1 MAELRIDKPTL
12 IAKVE
17 GAVFVMDADGS
28 LRRATPGMQLEPG
41 MRLLTES
48 DGQVELAEAGSER
61 PEPTQPE
68 AALPAGA
75 DAELASLQEAIRQGA
90 DPTKL
95 FEETAA
101 GNAAAATVG
110 GVAGSSAGGFV
121 VVDRINDATLAEAGF
136 DTGHE
141 ARQPGDELLYAEDQ
155 DLLAAITITEPQT
168 DDNIINADEATGVII
183 RGFVEDVEVGQ
194 TVTVTLI
201 DQDGNRLT
209 TTTVVLPG
217 FVWEANFGDVTGKLV
232 DGPLTIQ
239 ADTQDAAGNR
249 ASDTGQTLLDTIT
262 TITLDLADESD
273 TGTSQTDDLTR
284 DTTPLLQ
291 GKGEPGATV
300 TLTLEGKVM
309 AVLTVDGNGNWQ
321 YQIPETLADGP
332 HDFRVDAV
340 DIAGNRASDTLTVT
354 VDTRAAIDIDDLDT
368 DSILGHDKVT
378 LSGST
383 TDVEAGQRVTI
394 TLVGQNGQTLFSG
407 SALVGSDGRWQLGGL
422 DLSSIQG
429 PYEVRAEVTD
439 LAGNRV
445 IDGAPL
451 IGQSDTLTLSEADL
465 AKGPV
470 SAAGSLHTGAGLD
483 GNLQVSFAAD
493 QGALNQL
500 GLTSHGTALA
510 YQVSGQTLTAS
521 AGGVTV
527 FTLTLANDGSYRIVW
542 NQSLDHGQDSLSLPF
557 ALEYRDSD
565 GDLVSANLTVNL
577 VDSTPPDFT
586 IAPISLTEDDFTN
599 PAAVVGQSQ
608 FVVGHQSDPLVAT
621 SAVFADQ
628 SATLARLNGS
638 GISSDGHALTFE
650 FTGDRLL
657 TGYYLDG
664 NGKRV
669 EVLKAELT
677 ASQHGS
683 DIDGNVTVSLNGPLD
698 HQGSDQ
704 LSLGLTV
711 SAKEIDGDET
721 RADLV
726 VSISDG
732 VDPRL
737 GIDSGVTLQ
746 EGASGQTLDGQLP
759 VSVGSDRLVSLNFE
773 ASQPGLNGLTSG
785 GQPTHYQVNGNVITL
800 LDAGGKTILTVTLGL
815 DGKYQVVLDGVLD
828 QPVSTNSVNL
838 GLQVQGTDFDGDKSN
853 LGTLNI
859 HITDGVLPQVDP
871 VSLTLVEDSD
881 WSAAQTL
888 SGDLNITAGADPLV
902 NIAFDASQPGL
913 QGLTSGGQP
922 VVITISGNS
931 ISGTVNGQNVFTLTL
946 DQNGHYVFTLNQ
958 PLDQGSADSLLKAG
972 FTLTDSDGD
981 KVSSTLSVAIG
992 DGANPVISAV
1002 TGTEMTEANQGDGA
1016 VVSAMSFTV
1025 SHGAD
1030 ALDTSSLK
1038 FDIAAIQQSLDGKYS
1053 SHGSPVTFTLDA
1065 NGDLV
1070 GTSADGRE
1078 VLRAELD
1085 LVESNGN
1092 WSVTA
1097 KVTLGAE
1104 LDHQGSESLDLPLT
1118 VTLTDK
1124 DGDRVSTDLP
1134 LTIKDGHAPH
1144 FVAGSGVSLDERGLD
1159 GHNTLTG
1166 TGHFQVNAGSDRVSE
1181 VSFADISEQPAL
1193 TALGQSVKYELV
1205 DGDASIPGNQVLK
1218 GYVEVNGQ
1226 RVEVL
1231 QVELVGKLDNA
1242 ASNDFDYKVT
1252 LYQGVH
1258 QSGGNATDLPF
1269 KLNIVDSDKGS
1280 GNNDSTTGTLNIR
1293 ISEGDKPTLTLTGVT
1308 VSEGRFDGAGN
1319 NQTGDDQHAT
1329 GTLTITA
1336 DSDPVVDVRLTLS
1349 GQVVDGSGKA
1359 ITHNGETLTWQ
1370 EVAGSNG
1377 HSFQAVT
1384 ASGTLVLTVTLP
1396 SVPGRIE
1403 AHTQA
1408 TLDYQVTVHTN
1419 LDHGADD
1426 KLNLSLPVKVTDSDG
1441 SVITGS
1447 TTAVITDAAD
1457 PHLGIDSGVTLQ
1469 EGGASQTLDGQ
1480 LPVSVGS
1487 DRLVSLNFEAS
1498 QPGLNGLTSGGQPTH
1513 YQVNGNVITLLDAG
1527 GKTILTVTLGLDGK
1541 YQVVLDGVLDQPVST
1556 NSVNLGLQV
1565 QGTDF
1570 DGDKSNLGT
1579 LNIHITDG
1587 VLPQVDPVSLTL
1599 VEDSDWSAA
1608 QTLSGDLNI
1617 TAGADPLVNIAF
1629 DASQPGL
1636 QGLTSGGQPVVITIS
1651 GNSISGTVN
1660 GQNVFTLT
1668 LDQNG
1673 HYVFTLNQPLDQGSA
1688 DSLLKAGFTLTD
1700 SDGDK
1705 VSSTLSVAIGDGAN
1719 PVISAV
1725 TGTEMTE
1732 ANQGDG
1738 AVVSAMSFTVS
1749 HGADALDTS
1758 SLKFDIAAIQQSLDG
1773 KYSSHGSP
1781 VTFTLDANGD
1791 LVGTSADGREV
1802 LRAELDLVE
1811 SNGNW
1816 SVTAKVTLGAELDHQ
1831 GSESLDL
1838 PLTVTLTDKD
1848 GDRVSTDLPL
1858 TIKDGH
1864 APHFVAGSG
1873 VSLDERG
1880 LDGHNTLTGTGHF
1893 QVNAGSDRVS
1903 EVSFADISEQPA
1915 LTALGQSVK
1924 YELVD
1929 GDASIPG
1936 NQVLKGYVEVNG
1948 QRVEV
1953 LQVELVGK
1961 LDNAASNGFD
1971 YKVTLYQGVHQSGGT
1986 ATDLPFKLNIV
1997 DSDKGSGNND
2007 SATGTLNIRISEGDN
2022 PTLTLTSV
2030 TVSEGRF
2037 DGAAN
2042 NQTSDDQHATGTLT
2056 ITADSDPVVD
2066 VRLTLSGQVVD
2077 GSGKAITH
2085 NGETLTWQEVAGSNG
2100 HSFQAVTAS
2109 GTLVLTVTLPSVPG
2123 RIEAHTQATLDY
2135 QVTVH
2140 TNLDHGADDKLNL
2153 SLPVKVTDSDG
2164 SVITGSTTAVITDAA
2179 DPVITA
2185 IEGVTVKE
2193 SDLNGG
2199 SGQHGGT
2206 SPSGTG
2212 EVAIG
2217 QVTIAA
2223 GSDRVVSLQLDVA
2236 RFNAL
2241 NTLTS
2246 GGKAVTIGADS
2257 QPGVYLGKDS
2267 AGKLIFK
2274 LTLDVSGRYTFELT
2288 GNLDHSVQGKDLL
2301 DIQLPLQARDSDG
2314 DLSAEVIGH
2323 VSVQDDVP
2331 VAVDAGKT
2339 LNEGA
2344 KVTGDLLATASE
2356 GADDAVVR
2364 AVTINGTEHPIAAT
2378 GNTTISLTD
2387 GTGQIIGTLVINAEG
2402 DYSFTAKSG
2411 IDHSNSTLVQQIGF
2425 HLVDGDGDTDDGL
2438 LTLTIRDEAGKLT
2451 VSAVTG
2457 QEDAGA
2463 SDPGQG
2469 IPITMNLDVGDF
2481 DRGEHV
2487 EQLLIQAPAN
2497 AQGTFYFNG
2506 VALTTITQGGKT
2518 WYEVPPAAM
2527 VAVANTDDKFQ
2538 LTGVTFVPNH
2548 DYSSYNNGGAALR
2561 FPVQL
2566 QVGVTEGSKPPV
2578 LTGNLDITV
2587 QGIADKPLWDAGSTH
2602 QHYTTDEDSSG
2613 IALNV
2618 KAGLT
2623 DTDGSETLSY
2633 QIKWASGQ
2641 GTLTLNGKVLTPGA
2655 NGLYTVA
2662 GGDINKVTVVPGK
2675 DYSGDIKLIVT
2686 PVSTEKTPVVTGKET
2701 ALGDPLEVIVNVNP
2715 LADDAKLTVREIQGK
2730 EDTLID
2736 LGSKIGLAHLG
2747 DTTDGSE
2754 QLFVRISGLPA
2765 GATLLLGGVAV
2776 TLDANGYYEVPY
2788 GRINDLKL
2796 QPPKNSNVDFDL
2808 TIKGVVKDTAI
2819 LTDASGQT
2827 HTVVNEKETGSQSL
2841 HVDLVGVVDEPHFDL
2856 NTTDWT
2862 QDGNGYSIT
2871 IQEDGRA
2878 PLDFKLTSGEWTDT
2892 PLDHSETL
2900 NLVLEGLPEGA
2911 KVFDGSGKELTLT
2924 FAGLDGKGNPLYQVD
2939 VTSLGNLQIQPP
2951 PNSTADLHLVG
2962 HVVVTENDGDHKSFD
2977 VPLTIKVEPAIDA
2990 TDYAKTSH
2998 GLEDQFTV
3006 LDWQPD
3012 LTDGAEKVTHLS
3024 LSGIEPG
3031 YEVWIRVGGVET
3043 QLTVSGGAVDLSDA
3057 ELQSLLGGG
3066 QLLVKGPE
3074 DSDRDTTLQ
3083 SHVTVTQVD
3092 VDSSATAQKV
3102 IDGTLHVDIQA
3113 VVEPDGNLVQTG
3125 QLESPDGHDIPLDGV
3140 FVFEDLDPS
3149 SDEVIDYLVISDLPP
3164 GFVVVGGI
3172 NDGKGNWTVP
3182 HDALGSYALRSPDGF
3197 TGTVTFK
3204 VSARVVDLG
3213 DNNEGDVSAPAYR
3226 EITASADFHGATHSG
3241 QVAADV
3247 DFDNSTPITGVEDH
3261 GVNFGSQLKQMVT
3274 LGTAD
3279 IGDDELS
3286 IVITG
3291 LPPGVN
3297 VQGLTYDF
3305 VNGEYLIKLPGGL
3318 DDLDRLTLTLPQ
3330 DYAGDGL
3337 HFNVR
3342 LVNTDTVSGDT
3353 KMVEKDVTLSIT
3365 PEVDI
3370 NGGADGLPE
3379 LQLNVKDV
3387 NGDGQPDN
3395 LEDTDIHL
3403 DLSVK
3408 LADISPSVADGGF
3421 ETVEQVVVTVD
3432 PQYGHF
3438 LDKNGQ
3444 PVSTLTVNDP
3454 ADLKDLVFVPKQHFS
3469 GHVPLD
3475 VKVDILDTATTG
3487 TDRGSWSGNVSFEVL
3502 PVNDPAN
3509 LTVQNVTGQED
3520 GSVSLGG
3527 LGASLIDNDGSE
3539 QIVGLQIKGVPD
3551 GFTLS
3556 APAVNNGGGVW
3567 QVPVGT
3573 DFSKLTLIPPAD
3585 FSGTVDLTL
3594 SAFTLDKGLT
3604 LPLETSAGFT
3614 VTVNPV
3620 GDAVITD
3627 MQEQA
3632 SGTEGDVIT
3641 LNLGVET
3648 RDTQATGG
3656 NAGNVHENGP
3666 EQVRVT
3672 LEGVPDG
3679 AEIRLP
3685 SGVSGTVV
3693 DLGGGR
3699 WQVTTDGGKLDAVEL
3714 VTNDANGAM
3723 AIKVTAQSL
3732 DNGALGPEVNGT
3744 IHLDVS
3750 PVNDAPVNVLPDDPQ
3765 VAQEDEPFV
3774 IQGLQVKD
3782 VDAGN
3787 GIMEVR
3793 LSVEHGTLTLPAG
3806 SGVTLT
3812 GNGTGDVVL
3821 TGNGTGDVVLTGT
3834 LADLNALLSGG
3845 VTYQGDPDFHGNDA
3859 LTMVTDDR
3867 GNTGSGGAL
3876 SDTDV
3881 LPILVQPVN
3890 DAPVNQLPTTPQV
3903 AQEDQPF
3910 TIHGLQVS
3918 DVDAG
3923 NSPLSVTLSVL
3934 HGTLELAAGS
3944 GVTVSGS
3951 GSNTLVLSGSQ
3962 DAINALLAGGVTYQ
3976 GEQDFNGQ
3984 DALTMVTNDLGNT
3997 GSGGPLSDTD
4007 VLPIEVEPVNDAP
4020 VTQVPGSLQVKE
4032 DGSLSLTGISV
4043 KDVDA
4048 GSAPISMVLRVEHG
4062 VLTLLGAAGAVS
4074 VQGAGTSVVTL
4085 VGSLDDLNG
4094 LLAGNLHY
4102 EPARD
4107 FWGQDNL
4114 SITTSDQGNTGAGG
4128 VLTNSAQIAIQVT
4141 AEPDDPQL
4149 GVGTHDILAL
4159 QGAWVPLN
4167 LSASVVNP
4175 APGELSVRIQN
4186 LGSAQVVDEHGQSVG
4201 HADGNDWLLPMDQ
4214 SVPIYLKDLPAG
4226 DHALTLS
4233 AESSLG
4239 GGTLSSATE
4248 TITIHSQSGHDLLG
4262 SDQGDWLFGSSGND
4276 RLLGGMGDD
4285 VLRGGQGNDI
4295 LTGGAGSDLFVW
4307 GSGDEGT
4314 TASPAIDT
4322 ITDFRPQEGDRIDLA
4337 DLLKGV
4343 TDNSVD
4349 GLLGHLQASVTSTGN
4364 GLSDVSLSVSP
4375 AGDGN
4380 VTQQIT
4386 LKDVDL
4392 SGWNLSGSSSHDI
4405 LQSML
4410 DQHSLIIQHP

>member
-61 PEPTQPE
+61 PEPAQPE

-90 DPTKL
+90 DPTEL

-136 DTGHE
+136 DTSHE

-217 FVWEANFGDVTGKLV
+217 FVWDANFGDVTGKLV

-321 YQIPETLADGP
+321 YQIPDTLADGA

-394 TLVGQNGQTLFSG
+394 TLIGQNGQTLFNG

-470 SAAGSLHTGAGLD
+470 SATGSLHTGAGLD

-565 GDLVSANLTVNL
+565 GDRVGANLTVNL

-608 FVVGHQSDPLVAT
+608 FVVGHQSDPLVAD
-621 SAVFADQ
+621 SAAFADQ
-628 SATLARLNGS
+628 ATTLARLNGS
-638 GISSDGHALTFE
+638 GISSDGHVLTFE

-677 ASQHGS
+677 ASQQGS

-773 ASQPGLNGLTSG
+773 ANQPGLNGLTSG

-815 DGKYQVVLDGVLD
+815 DGKYQVVLDGVLDQPVSTNSINLGLQVQGTDFDGDKSNLGTLNIHITDGVLPQVDPVSLTLVEDSDWSAAQTLTGDLAITAGADPLVNIAFDASQPGLQGLTSGGQPVVITISGNSISGAVNGQNVFTLTLDQNGHYVFTLNQPLDQGSADSLLKAGFTLTDSDGDTVSSTLSVAIGDGANPVISAVTGTEMTEANQGDGAVVSAMSFTVSHGADALDTSSLKFDIAAIQGSLDGKYSSHGSPVTFTLDANGDLVGTSSDGREVLRAELELVETDGNWSVTARVTLGAELDHQGSESLDLPLTVTLTDKDGDRVSTDLPLTIKDGNAPHFVAGSGVDLNESRLDGSNTLTETGHFTLESGSDRVSQVSFADPASQPPLMALGQQVKYELVDGDPAIPGNQILKGYVDVNGARVEVLQVELVGKLDNAASNTFDYKVTLYQGVHQSGGDGKTSLPLKLDIIDSDKGGGNNDSTTGTLDITISEGVRPIVNGVTIDSVTLSEGRFDGAANGATADDQFITGKVTVQAYSDPIVDVRLVLSGQVMDINGNPVTHNGETLTWQAVPGSNGHSFQAVTASGTLVLSVTLPNVPDSVAAHTKVDFDYQVVTHTNLDHGANDRLDIRVGMQVTDSDGTVSKGDTVIHVTDAADPHLGNDSGVTLQEGASGQTLNGQLPVNVGSDRLVSLNFEANQPGLNGLTSGGQPTHYQVNGNVITLLDAGGKTILTVTLGLDGKYQVALDGVLD

-888 SGDLNITAGADPLV
+888 TGDLAITAGADPLV

-922 VVITISGNS
+922 VVISVSGNS
-931 ISGTVNGQNVFTLTL
+931 ISGAVNGQNVFTLTL
-946 DQNGHYVFTLNQ
+946 DKNGHYVFTLNQ

-981 KVSSTLSVAIG
+981 KVSSTLSVSIG

-1002 TGTEMTEANQGDGA
+1002 TGTEMTEANQGAKD
-1016 VVSAMSFTV
+1016 VVSHMSFTV

-1065 NGDLV
+1065 NGELV

-1159 GHNTLTG
+1159 G
-1166 TGHFQVNAGSDRVSE
+1166 S
-1181 VSFADISEQPAL
+1181 
-1193 TALGQSVKYELV
+1193 
-1205 DGDASIPGNQVLK
+1205 
-1218 GYVEVNGQ
+1218 
-1226 RVEVL
+1226 
-1231 QVELVGKLDNA
+1231 
-1242 ASNDFDYKVT
+1242 
-1252 LYQGVH
+1252 
-1258 QSGGNATDLPF
+1258 
-1269 KLNIVDSDKGS
+1269 
-1280 GNNDSTTGTLNIR
+1280 
-1293 ISEGDKPTLTLTGVT
+1293 
-1308 VSEGRFDGAGN
+1308 
-1319 NQTGDDQHAT
+1319 
-1329 GTLTITA
+1329 
-1336 DSDPVVDVRLTLS
+1336 
-1349 GQVVDGSGKA
+1349 
-1359 ITHNGETLTWQ
+1359 
-1370 EVAGSNG
+1370 
-1377 HSFQAVT
+1377 
-1384 ASGTLVLTVTLP
+1384 
-1396 SVPGRIE
+1396 
-1403 AHTQA
+1403 
-1408 TLDYQVTVHTN
+1408 
-1419 LDHGADD
+1419 
-1426 KLNLSLPVKVTDSDG
+1426 
-1441 SVITGS
+1441 
-1447 TTAVITDAAD
+1447 
-1457 PHLGIDSGVTLQ
+1457 
-1469 EGGASQTLDGQ
+1469 
-1480 LPVSVGS
+1480 
-1487 DRLVSLNFEAS
+1487 
-1498 QPGLNGLTSGGQPTH
+1498 
-1513 YQVNGNVITLLDAG
+1513 
-1527 GKTILTVTLGLDGK
+1527 
-1541 YQVVLDGVLDQPVST
+1541 
-1556 NSVNLGLQV
+1556 
-1565 QGTDF
+1565 
-1570 DGDKSNLGT
+1570 
-1579 LNIHITDG
+1579 
-1587 VLPQVDPVSLTL
+1587 
-1599 VEDSDWSAA
+1599 
-1608 QTLSGDLNI
+1608 
-1617 TAGADPLVNIAF
+1617 
-1629 DASQPGL
+1629 
-1636 QGLTSGGQPVVITIS
+1636 
-1651 GNSISGTVN
+1651 
-1660 GQNVFTLT
+1660 
-1668 LDQNG
+1668 
-1673 HYVFTLNQPLDQGSA
+1673 
-1688 DSLLKAGFTLTD
+1688 
-1700 SDGDK
+1700 
-1705 VSSTLSVAIGDGAN
+1705 
-1719 PVISAV
+1719 
-1725 TGTEMTE
+1725 
-1732 ANQGDG
+1732 
-1738 AVVSAMSFTVS
+1738 
-1749 HGADALDTS
+1749 
-1758 SLKFDIAAIQQSLDG
+1758 
-1773 KYSSHGSP
+1773 
-1781 VTFTLDANGD
+1781 
-1791 LVGTSADGREV
+1791 
-1802 LRAELDLVE
+1802 
-1811 SNGNW
+1811 
-1816 SVTAKVTLGAELDHQ
+1816 
-1831 GSESLDL
+1831 
-1838 PLTVTLTDKD
+1838 
-1848 GDRVSTDLPL
+1848 
-1858 TIKDGH
+1858 
-1864 APHFVAGSG
+1864 
-1873 VSLDERG
+1873 
-1880 LDGHNTLTGTGHF
+1880 NTLTGTGHF

-1971 YKVTLYQGVHQSGGT
+1971 YKVTLFEGVHQSGGT

-2007 SATGTLNIRISEGDN
+2007 STTGTLTIRISEGAN
-2022 PTLTLTSV
+2022 PTLTLTGV

-2037 DGAAN
+2037 DGAGN
-2042 NQTSDDQHATGTLT
+2042 NQTGDDQHATGTLT

-2331 VAVDAGKT
+2331 VAVDASKT

-2378 GNTTISLTD
+2378 GNTTISVTD

-2463 SDPGQG
+2463 SDPSQG

-2776 TLDANGYYEVPY
+2776 NLDANGYYEVPY
-2788 GRINDLKL
+2788 DRINDLKL
-2796 QPPKNSNVDFDL
+2796 LPPKNSNVDFDL

-3279 IGDDELS
+3279 SGDDELS

-3297 VQGLTYDF
+3297 VQGLTFDF

-3408 LADISPSVADGGF
+3408 LADISPSVADGGL

-3444 PVSTLTVNDP
+3444 PVSTLTVNNP
-3454 ADLKDLVFVPKQHFS
+3454 ADLKDLVFVPKEHFS
-3469 GHVPLD
+3469 GKVPLA
-3475 VKVDILDTATTG
+3475 VTVDILDTATTG

-3585 FSGTVDLTL
+3585 FSGTVSLTL

-3793 LSVEHGTLTLPAG
+3793 LSVEHGTLTLSAG
-3806 SGVTLT
+3806 SGVT
-3812 GNGTGDVVL
+3812 L

-4048 GSAPISMVLRVEHG
+4048 GSPISMVLRVEHG

-4128 VLTNSAQIAIQVT
+4128 VLTDSAQIAIQVT

>member
-101 GNAAAATVG
+101 GNAGAGTTG
-110 GVAGSSAGGFV
+110 GVVGSSAGGFV
-121 VVDRINDATLAEAGF
+121 VVDLNSEYTLAEAGF

-201 DQDGNRLT
+201 DQDDNRLT

-321 YQIPETLADGP
+321 YQIPDTLADGA

-394 TLVGQNGQTLFSG
+394 TLIGQNGQTLFSG

-470 SAAGSLHTGAGLD
+470 SATGSLHTGAGLD

-704 LSLGLTV
+704 LSLGLIV

-773 ASQPGLNGLTSG
+773 ASQPDLNGLTSGGQPTHYQVNGNVITLLDAGGKTILTVTLGLDGKYQVVLDGVLDQPVSTNSVNLGLQVQGTDFDGDKSNLGTLNIHITDGMLPQVDPVSLTLVEDSDWSAAQTLTGDLAITAGADPLVNIAFDASQPGLQGLTSGGQPVVISVSGNSISGAVNGQNVFTLTLDQNGHYVFTLNQPLDQGSADSLLKAGFTLTDSDGDKVSSTLSVAISDGANPVISAVTGTEMTEANQGAKDVVSHMSFTVNHGADALDTSSLKFDIAAIQQSLDGKYSSHGSPVTFTLDANGELVGTSADGREVLRAELSLVENNGNWSVTAKVTLGAELDHQGSESLDLPLTVTLTDKDGDRVSTDLPLTIKDGNAPGFVAGSGVDLNESRLDGNNTLTETGHFTLESGSDRVSQVSFADPASQPPLMALGQQVKYELVDGDPAIPGNQILKGYVDVNGARVEVLQVELVGKLDNAASNTFDYKVTLYQGVHQSGGDGKTSLPLKLDIIDSDKGGGNNDSTTGTLDITISEGVRPIVNGVTIDSVTLSEGRFDGAANGATADDQFITGKVTVQAYSDPIVDVRLVLSGQVMDINGNPVTHNGETLTWQAVPGSNGHSFQAVTASGTLVLSVTLPNVPDSVAAHTKVDFDYQVVTHTNLDHGANDRLDIRVGMQVTDSDGTVSKGDTVIHVTDAADPHLGNDSGVTLQEGASGQTLDGQLPVSVGSDRLVSLNFEANQPGLNGLTSG

-859 HITDGVLPQVDP
+859 HITDGMLPQVDP

-888 SGDLNITAGADPLV
+888 TGDLAITAGADPLV
-902 NIAFDASQPGL
+902 NIAFNASQPGL

-922 VVITISGNS
+922 VIITISGNS
-931 ISGTVNGQNVFTLTL
+931 ISGAVNGQNVFTLTL

-972 FTLTDSDGD
+972 FTLIDSDGD

-1016 VVSAMSFTV
+1016 VVSSMSFTV

-1065 NGDLV
+1065 NGELV

-1078 VLRAELD
+1078 VLRAELS
-1085 LVESNGN
+1085 LVEN
-1092 WSVTA
+1092 
-1097 KVTLGAE
+1097 
-1104 LDHQGSESLDLPLT
+1104 
-1118 VTLTDK
+1118 
-1124 DGDRVSTDLP
+1124 
-1134 LTIKDGHAPH
+1134 
-1144 FVAGSGVSLDERGLD
+1144 
-1159 GHNTLTG
+1159 
-1166 TGHFQVNAGSDRVSE
+1166 
-1181 VSFADISEQPAL
+1181 
-1193 TALGQSVKYELV
+1193 
-1205 DGDASIPGNQVLK
+1205 
-1218 GYVEVNGQ
+1218 
-1226 RVEVL
+1226 
-1231 QVELVGKLDNA
+1231 
-1242 ASNDFDYKVT
+1242 
-1252 LYQGVH
+1252 
-1258 QSGGNATDLPF
+1258 
-1269 KLNIVDSDKGS
+1269 
-1280 GNNDSTTGTLNIR
+1280 
-1293 ISEGDKPTLTLTGVT
+1293 
-1308 VSEGRFDGAGN
+1308 
-1319 NQTGDDQHAT
+1319 
-1329 GTLTITA
+1329 
-1336 DSDPVVDVRLTLS
+1336 
-1349 GQVVDGSGKA
+1349 
-1359 ITHNGETLTWQ
+1359 
-1370 EVAGSNG
+1370 
-1377 HSFQAVT
+1377 
-1384 ASGTLVLTVTLP
+1384 
-1396 SVPGRIE
+1396 
-1403 AHTQA
+1403 
-1408 TLDYQVTVHTN
+1408 
-1419 LDHGADD
+1419 
-1426 KLNLSLPVKVTDSDG
+1426 
-1441 SVITGS
+1441 
-1447 TTAVITDAAD
+1447 
-1457 PHLGIDSGVTLQ
+1457 
-1469 EGGASQTLDGQ
+1469 
-1480 LPVSVGS
+1480 
-1487 DRLVSLNFEAS
+1487 
-1498 QPGLNGLTSGGQPTH
+1498 
-1513 YQVNGNVITLLDAG
+1513 
-1527 GKTILTVTLGLDGK
+1527 
-1541 YQVVLDGVLDQPVST
+1541 
-1556 NSVNLGLQV
+1556 
-1565 QGTDF
+1565 
-1570 DGDKSNLGT
+1570 
-1579 LNIHITDG
+1579 
-1587 VLPQVDPVSLTL
+1587 
-1599 VEDSDWSAA
+1599 
-1608 QTLSGDLNI
+1608 
-1617 TAGADPLVNIAF
+1617 
-1629 DASQPGL
+1629 
-1636 QGLTSGGQPVVITIS
+1636 
-1651 GNSISGTVN
+1651 
-1660 GQNVFTLT
+1660 
-1668 LDQNG
+1668 
-1673 HYVFTLNQPLDQGSA
+1673 
-1688 DSLLKAGFTLTD
+1688 
-1700 SDGDK
+1700 
-1705 VSSTLSVAIGDGAN
+1705 
-1719 PVISAV
+1719 
-1725 TGTEMTE
+1725 
-1732 ANQGDG
+1732 
-1738 AVVSAMSFTVS
+1738 
-1749 HGADALDTS
+1749 
-1758 SLKFDIAAIQQSLDG
+1758 
-1773 KYSSHGSP
+1773 
-1781 VTFTLDANGD
+1781 
-1791 LVGTSADGREV
+1791 
-1802 LRAELDLVE
+1802 
-1811 SNGNW
+1811 NGNW

-1971 YKVTLYQGVHQSGGT
+1971 YKVTLFEGVHQSGGT

-2007 SATGTLNIRISEGDN
+2007 STTGTLNIRISEGDK
-2022 PTLTLTSV
+2022 PTLNLTGV

-2042 NQTSDDQHATGTLT
+2042 NQTGDDQHATGTLT

-2109 GTLVLTVTLPSVPG
+2109 GTLVLTVTLPNVPG

-2185 IEGVTVKE
+2185 IDGVTVKE

-2331 VAVDAGKT
+2331 VAVDASKT

-2364 AVTINGTEHPIAAT
+2364 AVTINGTEHSIAAT
-2378 GNTTISLTD
+2378 GNTTISVTD

-2411 IDHSNSTLVQQIGF
+2411 IDHSNNTLVQQIGF

-2463 SDPGQG
+2463 SDSGQG

-2548 DYSSYNNGGAALR
+2548 DYSSYNNGGAPLR

-2602 QHYTTDEDSSG
+2602 QHYTADEDSSG

-2618 KAGLT
+2618 KAGFT

-2633 QIKWASGQ
+2633 QIEWASGQ

-2788 GRINDLKL
+2788 DRINDLKL
-2796 QPPKNSNVDFDL
+2796 LPPKNSNVDFDL

-2911 KVFDGSGKELTLT
+2911 RVFDGSGKELTLT

-3043 QLTVSGGAVDLSDA
+3043 QLTVSGGAVELSDA

-3066 QLLVKGPE
+3066 QLLVRGPE
-3074 DSDRDTTLQ
+3074 DSDRDTTLK

-3197 TGTVTFK
+3197 TGTGTFK
-3204 VSARVVDLG
+3204 VSARVIDLG

-3247 DFDNSTPITGVEDH
+3247 DFDNSAPITGVEDH

-3279 IGDDELS
+3279 SGDDELS

-3395 LEDTDIHL
+3395 LEDTEIHL

-3408 LADISPSVADGGF
+3408 LADISPSVADGGL
-3421 ETVEQVVVTVD
+3421 ETVERVVVTVD

-3444 PVSTLTVNDP
+3444 PVATLTVNDP
-3454 ADLKDLVFVPKQHFS
+3454 ADLKDLVFVSKEHFS
-3469 GHVPLD
+3469 GKVPLA
-3475 VKVDILDTATTG
+3475 VTVDILDTATTG

-3539 QIVGLQIKGVPD
+3539 QIVGLQITGVPD

-3585 FSGTVDLTL
+3585 FSGTVSLTL

-3648 RDTQATGG
+3648 RDTHATGG

-3714 VTNDANGAM
+3714 VTHDANGAM

-3765 VAQEDEPFV
+3765 VAQEDQPFV

-3782 VDAGN
+3782 VDAGS
-3787 GIMEVR
+3787 GDMKVT
-3793 LSVEHGTLTLPAG
+3793 LSVEHGTLNIPAG
-3806 SGVTLT
+3806 SGVTVV
-3812 GNGTGDVVL
+3812 GNGTGSLVL
-3821 TGNGTGDVVLTGT
+3821 SGPLD
-3834 LADLNALLSGG
+3834 DINALLNGG
-3845 VTYQGDPDFHGNDA
+3845 LTYQGNPDYHGSDN
-3859 LTMVTDDR
+3859 LTMVTNDN
-3867 GNTGSGGAL
+3867 GNTGSGGPL

-3881 LPILVQPVN
+3881 LPIEVQPVN
-3890 DAPVNQLPTTPQV
+3890 DAPVNLLPTTPQV

-4128 VLTNSAQIAIQVT
+4128 VLTDSAQIAIQVT

-4239 GGTLSSATE
+4239 GSTLSSATE

>member
-1 MAELRIDKPTL
+1 M
-12 IAKVE
+12 
-17 GAVFVMDADGS
+17 
-28 LRRATPGMQLEPG
+28 
-41 MRLLTES
+41 
-48 DGQVELAEAGSER
+48 
-61 PEPTQPE
+61 
-68 AALPAGA
+68 
-75 DAELASLQEAIRQGA
+75 
-90 DPTKL
+90 
-95 FEETAA
+95 
-101 GNAAAATVG
+101 
-110 GVAGSSAGGFV
+110 AGSSASGFV

-136 DTGHE
+136 DTSHE

-309 AVLTVDGNGNWQ
+309 VVLTVDGNGNWQ
-321 YQIPETLADGP
+321 YQIPDTLADGA

-407 SALVGSDGRWQLGGL
+407 SALVGSDGRWQLNGL
-422 DLSSIQG
+422 DLTTLSG

-470 SAAGSLHTGAGLD
+470 SATGSLHTGAGLD

-565 GDLVSANLTVNL
+565 GDRVSANLTVNL

-773 ASQPGLNGLTSG
+773 ANQPGLNGLTSG

-815 DGKYQVVLDGVLD
+815 DGKYQVALDGVLD

-888 SGDLNITAGADPLV
+888 TGDLAITAGADPLV

-922 VVITISGNS
+922 VIITISGNS
-931 ISGTVNGQNVFTLTL
+931 ISGAVNGQNVFTLTL

-1002 TGTEMTEANQGDGA
+1002 TGTEMTEANQGAKD
-1016 VVSAMSFTV
+1016 VVSHMSFTV

-1065 NGDLV
+1065 NG
-1070 GTSADGRE
+1070 E
-1078 VLRAELD
+1078 
-1085 LVESNGN
+1085 
-1092 WSVTA
+1092 
-1097 KVTLGAE
+1097 
-1104 LDHQGSESLDLPLT
+1104 
-1118 VTLTDK
+1118 
-1124 DGDRVSTDLP
+1124 
-1134 LTIKDGHAPH
+1134 
-1144 FVAGSGVSLDERGLD
+1144 
-1159 GHNTLTG
+1159 
-1166 TGHFQVNAGSDRVSE
+1166 
-1181 VSFADISEQPAL
+1181 
-1193 TALGQSVKYELV
+1193 
-1205 DGDASIPGNQVLK
+1205 
-1218 GYVEVNGQ
+1218 
-1226 RVEVL
+1226 
-1231 QVELVGKLDNA
+1231 
-1242 ASNDFDYKVT
+1242 
-1252 LYQGVH
+1252 
-1258 QSGGNATDLPF
+1258 
-1269 KLNIVDSDKGS
+1269 
-1280 GNNDSTTGTLNIR
+1280 
-1293 ISEGDKPTLTLTGVT
+1293 
-1308 VSEGRFDGAGN
+1308 
-1319 NQTGDDQHAT
+1319 
-1329 GTLTITA
+1329 
-1336 DSDPVVDVRLTLS
+1336 
-1349 GQVVDGSGKA
+1349 
-1359 ITHNGETLTWQ
+1359 
-1370 EVAGSNG
+1370 
-1377 HSFQAVT
+1377 
-1384 ASGTLVLTVTLP
+1384 
-1396 SVPGRIE
+1396 
-1403 AHTQA
+1403 
-1408 TLDYQVTVHTN
+1408 
-1419 LDHGADD
+1419 
-1426 KLNLSLPVKVTDSDG
+1426 
-1441 SVITGS
+1441 
-1447 TTAVITDAAD
+1447 
-1457 PHLGIDSGVTLQ
+1457 
-1469 EGGASQTLDGQ
+1469 
-1480 LPVSVGS
+1480 
-1487 DRLVSLNFEAS
+1487 
-1498 QPGLNGLTSGGQPTH
+1498 
-1513 YQVNGNVITLLDAG
+1513 
-1527 GKTILTVTLGLDGK
+1527 
-1541 YQVVLDGVLDQPVST
+1541 
-1556 NSVNLGLQV
+1556 
-1565 QGTDF
+1565 
-1570 DGDKSNLGT
+1570 
-1579 LNIHITDG
+1579 
-1587 VLPQVDPVSLTL
+1587 
-1599 VEDSDWSAA
+1599 
-1608 QTLSGDLNI
+1608 
-1617 TAGADPLVNIAF
+1617 
-1629 DASQPGL
+1629 
-1636 QGLTSGGQPVVITIS
+1636 
-1651 GNSISGTVN
+1651 
-1660 GQNVFTLT
+1660 
-1668 LDQNG
+1668 
-1673 HYVFTLNQPLDQGSA
+1673 
-1688 DSLLKAGFTLTD
+1688 
-1700 SDGDK
+1700 
-1705 VSSTLSVAIGDGAN
+1705 
-1719 PVISAV
+1719 
-1725 TGTEMTE
+1725 
-1732 ANQGDG
+1732 
-1738 AVVSAMSFTVS
+1738 
-1749 HGADALDTS
+1749 
-1758 SLKFDIAAIQQSLDG
+1758 
-1773 KYSSHGSP
+1773 
-1781 VTFTLDANGD
+1781 

-1971 YKVTLYQGVHQSGGT
+1971 YKVTLFEGVHQSGNT

-2007 SATGTLNIRISEGDN
+2007 SATGTLNIRISEGAN
-2022 PTLTLTSV
+2022 PTLTLTGV
-2030 TVSEGRF
+2030 TLSEGRF

-2042 NQTSDDQHATGTLT
+2042 NQTGDDQHATGTLT
-2056 ITADSDPVVD
+2056 IRADSDPVVD

-2331 VAVDAGKT
+2331 VAVDASKT

-2378 GNTTISLTD
+2378 GNTTISVTD

-2587 QGIADKPLWDAGSTH
+2587 QGIADKPLWDVGSTH

-2633 QIKWASGQ
+2633 QINWASGQ

-2765 GATLLLGGVAV
+2765 GATCCWAGWRSLWI
-2776 TLDANGYYEVPY
+2776 P
-2788 GRINDLKL
+2788 
-2796 QPPKNSNVDFDL
+2796 
-2808 TIKGVVKDTAI
+2808 TA
-2819 LTDASGQT
+2819 
-2827 HTVVNEKETGSQSL
+2827 
-2841 HVDLVGVVDEPHFDL
+2841 
-2856 NTTDWT
+2856 TT
-2862 QDGNGYSIT
+2862 
-2871 IQEDGRA
+2871 RC
-2878 PLDFKLTSGEWTDT
+2878 PM
-2892 PLDHSETL
+2892 
-2900 NLVLEGLPEGA
+2900 
-2911 KVFDGSGKELTLT
+2911 
-2924 FAGLDGKGNPLYQVD
+2924 
-2939 VTSLGNLQIQPP
+2939 
-2951 PNSTADLHLVG
+2951 
-2962 HVVVTENDGDHKSFD
+2962 
-2977 VPLTIKVEPAIDA
+2977 
-2990 TDYAKTSH
+2990 
-2998 GLEDQFTV
+2998 
-3006 LDWQPD
+3006 
-3012 LTDGAEKVTHLS
+3012 
-3024 LSGIEPG
+3024 
-3031 YEVWIRVGGVET
+3031 
-3043 QLTVSGGAVDLSDA
+3043 
-3057 ELQSLLGGG
+3057 
-3066 QLLVKGPE
+3066 
-3074 DSDRDTTLQ
+3074 
-3083 SHVTVTQVD
+3083 
-3092 VDSSATAQKV
+3092 
-3102 IDGTLHVDIQA
+3102 
-3113 VVEPDGNLVQTG
+3113 
-3125 QLESPDGHDIPLDGV
+3125 
-3140 FVFEDLDPS
+3140 
-3149 SDEVIDYLVISDLPP
+3149 
-3164 GFVVVGGI
+3164 
-3172 NDGKGNWTVP
+3172 
-3182 HDALGSYALRSPDGF
+3182 
-3197 TGTVTFK
+3197 
-3204 VSARVVDLG
+3204 
-3213 DNNEGDVSAPAYR
+3213 
-3226 EITASADFHGATHSG
+3226 TASMTSSCCRPKTAT
-3241 QVAADV
+3241 
-3247 DFDNSTPITGVEDH
+3247 
-3261 GVNFGSQLKQMVT
+3261 
-3274 LGTAD
+3274 
-3279 IGDDELS
+3279 S
-3286 IVITG
+3286 I
-3291 LPPGVN
+3291 
-3297 VQGLTYDF
+3297 
-3305 VNGEYLIKLPGGL
+3305 
-3318 DDLDRLTLTLPQ
+3318 
-3330 DYAGDGL
+3330 
-3337 HFNVR
+3337 
-3342 LVNTDTVSGDT
+3342 S
-3353 KMVEKDVTLSIT
+3353 
-3365 PEVDI
+3365 
-3370 NGGADGLPE
+3370 
-3379 LQLNVKDV
+3379 
-3387 NGDGQPDN
+3387 
-3395 LEDTDIHL
+3395 
-3403 DLSVK
+3403 
-3408 LADISPSVADGGF
+3408 ISPS
-3421 ETVEQVVVTVD
+3421 
-3432 PQYGHF
+3432 
-3438 LDKNGQ
+3438 
-3444 PVSTLTVNDP
+3444 
-3454 ADLKDLVFVPKQHFS
+3454 
-3469 GHVPLD
+3469 
-3475 VKVDILDTATTG
+3475 
-3487 TDRGSWSGNVSFEVL
+3487 RGW
-3502 PVNDPAN
+3502 
-3509 LTVQNVTGQED
+3509 
-3520 GSVSLGG
+3520 
-3527 LGASLIDNDGSE
+3527 
-3539 QIVGLQIKGVPD
+3539 
-3551 GFTLS
+3551 
-3556 APAVNNGGGVW
+3556 
-3567 QVPVGT
+3567 
-3573 DFSKLTLIPPAD
+3573 
-3585 FSGTVDLTL
+3585 
-3594 SAFTLDKGLT
+3594 
-3604 LPLETSAGFT
+3604 
-3614 VTVNPV
+3614 
-3620 GDAVITD
+3620 
-3627 MQEQA
+3627 
-3632 SGTEGDVIT
+3632 
-3641 LNLGVET
+3641 
-3648 RDTQATGG
+3648 
-3656 NAGNVHENGP
+3656 
-3666 EQVRVT
+3666 
-3672 LEGVPDG
+3672 
-3679 AEIRLP
+3679 
-3685 SGVSGTVV
+3685 
-3693 DLGGGR
+3693 
-3699 WQVTTDGGKLDAVEL
+3699 
-3714 VTNDANGAM
+3714 
-3723 AIKVTAQSL
+3723 
-3732 DNGALGPEVNGT
+3732 
-3744 IHLDVS
+3744 
-3750 PVNDAPVNVLPDDPQ
+3750 
-3765 VAQEDEPFV
+3765 
-3774 IQGLQVKD
+3774 
-3782 VDAGN
+3782 
-3787 GIMEVR
+3787 
-3793 LSVEHGTLTLPAG
+3793 
-3806 SGVTLT
+3806 
-3812 GNGTGDVVL
+3812 
-3821 TGNGTGDVVLTGT
+3821 
-3834 LADLNALLSGG
+3834 
-3845 VTYQGDPDFHGNDA
+3845 
-3859 LTMVTDDR
+3859 
-3867 GNTGSGGAL
+3867 
-3876 SDTDV
+3876 
-3881 LPILVQPVN
+3881 
-3890 DAPVNQLPTTPQV
+3890 
-3903 AQEDQPF
+3903 
-3910 TIHGLQVS
+3910 
-3918 DVDAG
+3918 
-3923 NSPLSVTLSVL
+3923 
-3934 HGTLELAAGS
+3934 
-3944 GVTVSGS
+3944 
-3951 GSNTLVLSGSQ
+3951 
-3962 DAINALLAGGVTYQ
+3962 
-3976 GEQDFNGQ
+3976 
-3984 DALTMVTNDLGNT
+3984 
-3997 GSGGPLSDTD
+3997 
-4007 VLPIEVEPVNDAP
+4007 
-4020 VTQVPGSLQVKE
+4020 
-4032 DGSLSLTGISV
+4032 
-4043 KDVDA
+4043 
-4048 GSAPISMVLRVEHG
+4048 
-4062 VLTLLGAAGAVS
+4062 
-4074 VQGAGTSVVTL
+4074 
-4085 VGSLDDLNG
+4085 
-4094 LLAGNLHY
+4094 
-4102 EPARD
+4102 
-4107 FWGQDNL
+4107 
-4114 SITTSDQGNTGAGG
+4114 
-4128 VLTNSAQIAIQVT
+4128 
-4141 AEPDDPQL
+4141 
-4149 GVGTHDILAL
+4149 
-4159 QGAWVPLN
+4159 
-4167 LSASVVNP
+4167 
-4175 APGELSVRIQN
+4175 
-4186 LGSAQVVDEHGQSVG
+4186 
-4201 HADGNDWLLPMDQ
+4201 
-4214 SVPIYLKDLPAG
+4214 
-4226 DHALTLS
+4226 
-4233 AESSLG
+4233 
-4239 GGTLSSATE
+4239 
-4248 TITIHSQSGHDLLG
+4248 
-4262 SDQGDWLFGSSGND
+4262 
-4276 RLLGGMGDD
+4276 
-4285 VLRGGQGNDI
+4285 
-4295 LTGGAGSDLFVW
+4295 
-4307 GSGDEGT
+4307 
-4314 TASPAIDT
+4314 
-4322 ITDFRPQEGDRIDLA
+4322 
-4337 DLLKGV
+4337 
-4343 TDNSVD
+4343 
-4349 GLLGHLQASVTSTGN
+4349 
-4364 GLSDVSLSVSP
+4364 
-4375 AGDGN
+4375 
-4380 VTQQIT
+4380 
-4386 LKDVDL
+4386 
-4392 SGWNLSGSSSHDI
+4392 
-4405 LQSML
+4405 
-4410 DQHSLIIQHP
+4410 